1 MHATAKFFILVGAAT
16 LTLATAATVFAA
28 SNPLPQ
34 SKRDMQPKLSMKAAR
49 AIAEKTFPGRIM
61 QAELEREH
69 GGSGLRYS
77 FDMRQ
82 GKQWR
87 EVGVDALTGKV
98 LENSKESPNPKD

>member
-1 MHATAKFFILVGAAT
+1 MQTATKFLILGAAAT
-16 LTLATAATVFAA
+16 LTLATTATVFAA
-28 SNPLPQ
+28 SSHLPQ
-34 SKRDMQPKLSMKAAR
+34 SEHGMQPKLSMKAAR
-49 AIAEKTFPGRIM
+49 AVAEKAFPGHIM
-61 QAELEREH
+61 QAELERER